1 MHNNTQIT
9 EIKAWG
15 FMKVLHN
22 SYYVN
27 SHGRT
32 GVNAGMKKKRRGYGG
47 STGYGPDLRT
57 CMIMSIRATKYLRYI
72 LVMRSV
78 IMNRRKS
85 KKSVITEI
93 KYSDSV
99 DNWKKRIVAGSK
111 FVIIADYNELRK
123 EIADIRDDGYFP
135 YEVKIHTQDER

>member
-1 MHNNTQIT
+1 
-9 EIKAWG
+9 
-15 FMKVLHN
+15 
-22 SYYVN
+22 
-27 SHGRT
+27 
-32 GVNAGMKKKRRGYGG
+32 
-47 STGYGPDLRT
+47 
-57 CMIMSIRATKYLRYI
+57 
-72 LVMRSV
+72 
-78 IMNRRKS
+78 MNRRKS

-99 DNWKKRIVAGSK
+99 DNWKKRIVGGSK